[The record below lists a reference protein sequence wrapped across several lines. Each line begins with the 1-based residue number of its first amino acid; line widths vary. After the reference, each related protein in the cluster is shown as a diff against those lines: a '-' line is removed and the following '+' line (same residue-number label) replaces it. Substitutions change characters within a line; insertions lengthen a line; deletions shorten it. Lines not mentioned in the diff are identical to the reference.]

1 MGNYGNYISTIMSGL
16 GVTIGVALGSLMLAA
31 VLGLLAAAAKLS
43 PKKSLNWIGGLY
55 TTIIR
60 GVPDLVWMML
70 LYFGAQIFLNDVYDL
85 FNRHAPQIN
94 PFTAGVLTIGFV
106 YGAYMAETFR
116 AAILS
121 VPKGQSEA
129 GWAYGMS
136 PFYTFRRMVL
146 PQMVRFALPGFTNNW
161 LVLLKA
167 TALVSVIGL
176 ADITYLAKQVGAAAR
191 GQVPGAALLAMS
203 FAALLFLIITSIS
216 LWLLRRA
223 QTKYSAGVKRGEF

>member
-1 MGNYGNYISTIMSGL
+1 
-16 GVTIGVALGSLMLAA
+16 
-31 VLGLLAAAAKLS
+31 
-43 PKKSLNWIGGLY
+43 
-55 TTIIR
+55 
-60 GVPDLVWMML
+60 
-70 LYFGAQIFLNDVYDL
+70 
-85 FNRHAPQIN
+85 
-94 PFTAGVLTIGFV
+94 
-106 YGAYMAETFR
+106 
-116 AAILS
+116 
-121 VPKGQSEA
+121 
-129 GWAYGMS
+129 
-136 PFYTFRRMVL
+136 MVL

>member
-1 MGNYGNYISTIMSGL
+1 MEAYSNYILTILGGL
-16 GVTIGVALGSLMLAA
+16 GVTLGLSLGSLLLAT
-31 VLGLLAAAAKLS
+31 VLGLAAASAKLS
-43 PKKSLNWIGGLY
+43 PKKWLNVLGGAY

-70 LYFGAQIFLNDVYDL
+70 LYFGAQILLNDIYDL
-85 FNRHAPQIN
+85 FDRHAPQIN

-146 PQMVRFALPGFTNNW
+146 PQMVRFALPSFTNNW

-167 TALVSVIGL
+167 TALASVIGL

-191 GQVPGAALLAMS
+191 GQIPGSQLVAMS
-203 FAALLFLIITSIS
+203 FAAFLFLLITTAS

-223 QTKYSAGVKRGEF
+223 QNKYSAGVKRGDF